1 MGVSLYF
8 APPSNLIP
16 ISSPSPIPMQVAGTN
31 YRAKVHVGDEKYV
44 HMVVHQPLPH
54 TKEGPKLVSAEG
66 GKAVGDAL

>member
-1 MGVSLYF
+1 
-8 APPSNLIP
+8 
-16 ISSPSPIPMQVAGTN
+16 MQVAGTN